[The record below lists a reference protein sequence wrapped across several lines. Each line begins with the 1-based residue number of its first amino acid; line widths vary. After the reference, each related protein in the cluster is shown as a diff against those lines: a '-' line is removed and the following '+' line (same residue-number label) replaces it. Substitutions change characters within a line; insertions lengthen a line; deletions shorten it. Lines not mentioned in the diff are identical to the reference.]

1 MIHAYDKSYLSAA
14 QKNLARMLD
23 YLVND
28 LHYPLETAWQWF
40 VTSELSARFEQGDCS
55 VLVGLSGVELARAVL
70 EQAGEV
76 VPMQKPSYAYDRSPE
91 YWTGWVLAYYQW
103 LTGLR
108 FCGDRAG
115 GANHR
120 GAAAVPPYH
129 EMDVRQFADKMNELY
144 RAAKPE
150 TNLKA
155 LRALAGLSQSELAE
169 QADVPVRTIQQY
181 EQRQKDIN
189 KAQAETLLR
198 LARTLNCNVEDLMEK
213 VPPSISA

>member
-55 VLVGLSGVELARAVL
+55 VLVGLSGVELARTVL
-70 EQAGEV
+70 EQAREPAPV
-76 VPMQKPSYAYDRSPE
+76 QQPSYAYDRSPE
-91 YWTGWVLAYYQW
+91 YWTGWALAYYQW
-103 LTGLR
+103 FTGLR
-108 FCGDRAG
+108 FAEIEQ
-115 GANHR
+115 
-120 GAAAVPPYH
+120 AVPITEVRLLYTPYH

-169 QADVPVRTIQQY
+169 QANVPVRTIQQY

>member
-1 MIHAYDKSYLSAA
+1 
-14 QKNLARMLD
+14 MLD

-40 VTSELSARFEQGDCS
+40 LISKMAFRFEQGDCS

-76 VPMQKPSYAYDRSPE
+76 VSMQKPSYAYDRSPE
-91 YWTGWVLAYYQW
+91 YWTGWALAYYQW
-103 LTGLR
+103 LTSLR
-108 FCGDRAG
+108 FAEIKQ
-115 GANHR
+115 
-120 GAAAVPPYH
+120 AVSITKVRLLYTPYH

-155 LRALAGLSQSELAE
+155 MRTLAGLSQSELAGRC
-169 QADVPVRTIQQY
+169 ACAYHPAVRTATEGHQQSTSRNAASPCACA
-181 EQRQKDIN
+181 ELQRGGSDGESST
-189 KAQAETLLR
+189 AEF
-198 LARTLNCNVEDLMEK
+198 
-213 VPPSISA
+213 

>member
-40 VTSELSARFEQGDCS
+40 LISKMAFRFEQGDCS

-91 YWTGWVLAYYQW
+91 YWTGW
-103 LTGLR
+103 
-108 FCGDRAG
+108 
-115 GANHR
+115 
-120 GAAAVPPYH
+120 
-129 EMDVRQFADKMNELY
+129 
-144 RAAKPE
+144 
-150 TNLKA
+150 
-155 LRALAGLSQSELAE
+155 ALAITSG
-169 QADVPVRTIQQY
+169 
-181 EQRQKDIN
+181 
-189 KAQAETLLR
+189 
-198 LARTLNCNVEDLMEK
+198 
-213 VPPSISA
+213 

>member
-55 VLVGLSGVELARAVL
+55 VLVGVSGVELARAVL
-70 EQAGEV
+70 EQAGEA

-91 YWTGWVLAYYQW
+91 YWTGWALAYYQW

-108 FCGDRAG
+108 RLNRQCLSRRCGCCIRPTTRWMYG
-115 GANHR
+115 SLQTR
-120 GAAAVPPYH
+120 
-129 EMDVRQFADKMNELY
+129 
-144 RAAKPE
+144 
-150 TNLKA
+150 
-155 LRALAGLSQSELAE
+155 
-169 QADVPVRTIQQY
+169 
-181 EQRQKDIN
+181 
-189 KAQAETLLR
+189 
-198 LARTLNCNVEDLMEK
+198 
-213 VPPSISA
+213 

>member
-55 VLVGLSGVELARAVL
+55 VL

-91 YWTGWVLAYYQW
+91 YWTGWALAYYQW
-103 LTGLR
+103 LTSLR
-108 FCGDRAG
+108 FAEIEQ
-115 GANHR
+115 
-120 GAAAVPPYH
+120 AVSITKVRLLYTPYH

-155 LRALAGLSQSELAE
+155 MRTLAGLSQSELAG

-181 EQRQKDIN
+181 EQRQKNIN

-198 LARTLNCNVEDLMEK
+198 LARALNCNVEDLMEK
-213 VPPSISA
+213 VPPLIFK